1 MMSITEKAAY
11 IKGLADGMEISEAS
25 KEGKLILALIGLVGE
40 MADTIE
46 EMKGKMSDLEDYVEE
61 LDEDLGDVEELLLYD
76 EDDEDECDGDCENC
90 CLDCD
95 LDDEDFDDFDDED
108 YFEITCPAC
117 GDVVCFDA
125 TIDPENL
132 ACPACGEK
140 FECIVDE
147 DDLRAIDGAD
157 EA

>member
-1 MMSITEKAAY
+1 MAITEKAAY
-11 IKGLADGMEISEAS
+11 IKGLADGMEIAEAS
-25 KEGKLILALIGLVGE
+25 KEGKLIVALLDLVGE
-40 MADTIE
+40 MAATIE

-61 LDEDLGDVEELLLYD
+61 VDEDLGDVEEILLFD
-76 EDDEDECDGDCENC
+76 EDEEDECDGDCENC
-90 CLDCD
+90 CMDCD
-95 LDDEDFDDFDDED
+95 LDDMDDEDFDDEE

-147 DDLRAIDGAD
+147 DDLRAIDGASD
-157 EA
+157 EE